1 MFIECGIPAHVNHIQ
16 LTCNGK
22 ILNGKKT
29 LSSVDPSRKAVIQF
43 KFLDNYPLRNASKL
57 GVYDLSAESGGVTA
71 TTVKRELKN
80 YPFYSAIE
88 VSQSLYSGL
97 WVFLEGMALPELQ
110 RVTLW
115 SVRGCVV

>member
-1 MFIECGIPAHVNHIQ
+1 MIHFQ
-16 LTCNGK
+16 
-22 ILNGKKT
+22 
-29 LSSVDPSRKAVIQF
+29 
-43 KFLDNYPLRNASKL
+43 FLDNYPLRNESKL

-97 WVFLEGMALPELQ
+97 WLFLEEMALPELQ